1 MQFKGIITT
10 AMPIATGTSAS
21 GKEWKRA
28 SYILTYDKSNEQ
40 YPKSI
45 LFDVIGDRIEQLGL
59 QQGKEYEVD
68 VDFSTR
74 EYNGRTY
81 MSASAWKAAE
91 IGAQQ
96 TMQTAPQP
104 SQSKGWEQLLGATA
118 AVPIPQPVQTQTEGD
133 GGLPF

>member
-10 AMPIATGTSAS
+10 AMPIATGTSKN

-45 LFDVIGDRIEQLGL
+45 LFDVIGDRIEQLSL

-81 MSASAWKAAE
+81 MSASVWKATE
-91 IGAQQ
+91 IGSQQ
-96 TMQTAPQP
+96 AMQTATLP
-104 SQSKGWEQLLGATA
+104 SQSKGWEQLLVATA
-118 AVPIPQPVQTQTEGD
+118 AVPMPQPEQAQTEGND
-133 GGLPF
+133 GLPF